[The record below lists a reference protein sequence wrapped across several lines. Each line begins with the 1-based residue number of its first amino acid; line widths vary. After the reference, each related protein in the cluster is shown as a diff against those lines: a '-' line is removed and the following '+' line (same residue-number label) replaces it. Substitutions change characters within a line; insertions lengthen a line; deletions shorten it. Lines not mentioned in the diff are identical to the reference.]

1 MQKQTGCFD
10 PNSMAEGA
18 IDDEFSRSVPNSDIK
33 SGENLKLSSE
43 ELSYHHHHQT
53 NQNGHHQEDAA
64 AVAAMD
70 FELYNHLSLD
80 ICNNN
85 THLMQQ
91 VIHENYDPN
100 QVLTYNQSNWNADVQ
115 ETVNDIDFSH
125 SHDQQHNG
133 HHNFDINIPSSLPET
148 AYSQTPD
155 LLNLLCLPRS
165 TTSNSSTISFA
176 NTNHTSL
183 GFMGDLATPDST
195 NVSSILYDPVLHLNL
210 PSQPPFF
217 RELFQSIPHGYNM
230 LASRG
235 GPNSMFGAG
244 NQDADGGQFDD
255 RVLEFTRDIAGMEA
269 DGNMKKPLDSE
280 RQRRVQ
286 LKDKYMVLR
295 SLVPNPTK
303 NDRASVVGDAIEYI
317 KELLRTVNELKVLVE
332 KKRCGKERSKRH
344 KTEDAAA
351 AGDVESCNNINNGS
365 LRSSSSWLQRKSKHT
380 EVDVRIS
387 DDEVTIKLI
396 QRKKIDCLLIVSN
409 LLDELHLD
417 LRHVAGGL
425 IGDYYSFLFNTK
437 IYEGASVYASS
448 IANKLIEIG
457 AYPLGF
463 LLDILLQKKSSR
475 FVITLSI
482 YSSKGLN

>member
-1 MQKQTGCFD
+1 
-10 PNSMAEGA
+10 MAEGA
-18 IDDEFSRSVPNSDIK
+18 IDDEFSPSEPNSDIK

-70 FELYNHLSLD
+70 FELYNQLSLD

-85 THLMQQ
+85 THLMQH

-115 ETVNDIDFSH
+115 ETVPDIDFSH

-133 HHNFDINIPSSLPET
+133 HHIIDINIPSSLQET
-148 AYSQTPD
+148 AYSQTPE

-176 NTNHTSL
+176 TTNHTTL

-195 NVSSILYDPVLHLNL
+195 SVSSILYDPVLHLNI
-210 PSQPPFF
+210 PSQAPFY
-217 RELFQSIPHGYNM
+217 RELYQSVPHGYNM

-235 GPNSMFGAG
+235 GPNSLFGAG

-269 DGNMKKPLDSE
+269 GGNMKKPLDSE

-332 KKRCGKERSKRH
+332 KKRCGRERNKRL

-351 AGDVESCNNINNGS
+351 AGDVESCNNINNVS
-365 LRSSSSWLQRKSKHT
+365 LKSSSSWLQRKSKNT
-380 EVDVRIS
+380 EVDVRII
-387 DDEVTIKLI
+387 DDEVTIKLV

-448 IANKLIEIG
+448 VANKLIE
-457 AYPLGF
+457 
-463 LLDILLQKKSSR
+463 
-475 FVITLSI
+475 VIDRQYTAVQQTSN
-482 YSSKGLN
+482 Y